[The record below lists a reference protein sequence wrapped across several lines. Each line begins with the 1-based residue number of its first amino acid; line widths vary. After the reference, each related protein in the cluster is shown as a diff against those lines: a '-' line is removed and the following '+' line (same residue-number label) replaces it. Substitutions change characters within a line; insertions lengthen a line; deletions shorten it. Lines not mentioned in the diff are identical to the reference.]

1 MNFVMFR
8 DIFIGKGVATTQ
20 EIAALPGTFDKN
32 NLTRWCR
39 EGYLLRLR
47 NGIYTFPELLSEPEF
62 VYFLANVL
70 YENSYVSLH
79 AALYFHGLLAPQ
91 LNAQVDS
98 VTSLKTC
105 AFRNPIGR
113 FTYQTIKPHLL
124 FGAKLIETGKFPYVV
139 ATVEKALLDLFYLY
153 PTYYD
158 TEKKIRNF
166 AIEEQ
171 VLYKDFNVNQLEE
184 YLELFENKSLEQRIS
199 LFRKVY
205 GL

>member
-8 DIFIGKGVATTQ
+8 DIFIGKGVATSQ

-47 NGIYTFPELLSEPEF
+47 NGIYTFPELLSHPEF

-98 VTSLKTC
+98 VTSLKTT
-105 AFRNPIGR
+105 AFRNPIAR
-113 FTYQTIKPHLL
+113 FTYQTIKPQLL
-124 FGAKLIETGKFPYVV
+124 FGAQLIETGKFPYVI
-139 ATVEKALLDLFYLY
+139 ASAEKALLDLFYLY

-171 VLYKDFNVNQLEE
+171 TLYQDFNLNQLEG